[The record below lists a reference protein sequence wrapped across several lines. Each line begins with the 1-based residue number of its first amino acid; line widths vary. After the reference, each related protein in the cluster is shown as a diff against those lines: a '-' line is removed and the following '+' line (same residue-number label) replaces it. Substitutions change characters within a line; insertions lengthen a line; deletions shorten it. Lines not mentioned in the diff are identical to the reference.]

1 MDDGLPEGMGTRVA
15 KLESDVSHL
24 AADMSDVR
32 ATLREMGK
40 DLADTRVRV
49 AKLETKVDH
58 LPGKGFIV
66 SVVATGLALLTAAL
80 LLQSKLQHFAGLAS
94 AQR

>member
-1 MDDGLPEGMGTRVA
+1 MDSRAA
-15 KLESDVSHL
+15 KLECDVSHL

-32 ATLREMGK
+32 VTLHDIGR

-66 SVVATGLALLTAAL
+66 SIVATGLALSTAVL

-94 AQR
+94 AQQ

>member
-1 MDDGLPEGMGTRVA
+1 MDDDLPEGMGARVA
-15 KLESDVSHL
+15 KLVSDVSHL

-40 DLADTRVRV
+40 DFADMRVRV

-80 LLQSKLQHFAGLAS
+80 PLQSRLQHFAGLAS